1 MRSRQWQCVM
11 FSCSE
16 SQMRSG
22 AQMDCSPPKP
32 AVLSTSRPLSPSLST
47 IHPHHNV
54 YSPFI
59 YSRPFLCHFPFMCV
73 FVCPLMLA
81 ESECDCIV
89 NMCSGWF
96 LHDCRM
102 HWWFFIYFFAQKC
115 HKMPL
120 TFLAERENRPNSWT
134 ESITLFN
141 NRIIKSFKDLKMKLL
156 SSVTHP
162 YVVPNPFI
170 FKPQGYF

>member
-11 FSCSE
+11 FSSSE

-22 AQMDCSPPKP
+22 AQMDCSLPKP

-73 FVCPLMLA
+73 CVCPLMLA
-81 ESECDCIV
+81 DSECDCIV
-89 NMCSGWF
+89 NMCSIWF

-102 HWWFFIYFFAQKC
+102 HWQKKNGQKC
-115 HKMPL
+115 HKIPL
-120 TFLAERENRPNSWT
+120 SFLAERENRPNSWT
-134 ESITLFN
+134 ESFTLFN
-141 NRIIKSFKDLKMKLL
+141 NRFIQGFKDPTFFKFPTFCNQLLKKAIKCML
-156 SSVTHP
+156 
-162 YVVPNPFI
+162 FRQ
-170 FKPQGYF
+170 F

>member
-1 MRSRQWQCVM
+1 M
-11 FSCSE
+11 FSSSE

-22 AQMDCSPPKP
+22 AQMDCSLPKP

-73 FVCPLMLA
+73 CVCPLMLA
-81 ESECDCIV
+81 DSECDCIV
-89 NMCSGWF
+89 NMCSIWF

-102 HWWFFIYFFAQKC
+102 AKKMAKNAIKSHFRFWLREKIDQIVEQKA
-115 HKMPL
+115 L
-120 TFLAERENRPNSWT
+120 LY
-134 ESITLFN
+134 SITG
-141 NRIIKSFKDLKMKLL
+141 SFKALK
-156 SSVTHP
+156 T
-162 YVVPNPFI
+162 
-170 FKPQGYF
+170 QYFSNFPHFVISYSKKQ

>member
-22 AQMDCSPPKP
+22 AQMDCPPPKP

-73 FVCPLMLA
+73 FVCPLMLV

-89 NMCSGWF
+89 NMCSSRF

-102 HWWFFIYFFAQKC
+102 HWWIFILFFLPKNAIKC
-115 HKMPL
+115 HFCFWLKEKIDQIVEQKAL
-120 TFLAERENRPNSWT
+120 LYW
-134 ESITLFN
+134 ITG
-141 NRIIKSFKDLKMKLL
+141 SLKALK
-156 SSVTHP
+156 T
-162 YVVPNPFI
+162 
-170 FKPQGYF
+170 